1 MSVDGGPLGAALWAL
16 ALEVPQM
23 RGCFPGAVGPL
34 LLALLQLCQSA
45 GAGLWILDGERVL
58 CCASYR
64 L

>member
-23 RGCFPGAVGPL
+23 RVCCPGAVGPFM
-34 LLALLQLCQSA
+34 LALLQLCQSTW
-45 GAGLWILDGERVL
+45 AGLWILDGERGL
-58 CCASYR
+58 CCAPYR